1 MLDHLNLTQFEALAL
16 WGVLLV
22 AILGLLYAL
31 FLRRQVLAEEKGTPK
46 MIEV

>member
-22 AILGLLYAL
+22 AIAVATVWRGW
-31 FLRRQVLAEEKGTPK
+31 GT
-46 MIEV
+46 V